1 LKYAKRT
8 RAIAFADD
16 LLIAVKAATVAEVE
30 NFRKMEM
37 SKITQWSKENKL
49 HFNDKKSKV
58 MLISRN
64 AKKGKQ

>member
-1 LKYAKRT
+1 MKYAKRT